1 MNPKI
6 VALLMHKNNLEK
18 KQLQTHKFINDMPPA
33 AWDKRQKIPLLKED
47 YFLGKQA
54 VYISKHNRFAPYP
67 LHGQKFL
74 EINYMFSGSCQQIVD
89 EKKIELKAGD
99 ILLMN
104 VGAQHSIAA
113 LGENDILINILFT
126 NQNIT
131 FKLLHDIH
139 KNNSLSYKF
148 LADIS
153 LGNPLSQNYI
163 LFTKD
168 NNSDI
173 KTTMDQMI
181 EEYFLKRH
189 YSNSVVESYLNILL
203 IKIIRHYPMPTKNL
217 INSKQKIIFNILE
230 DITQNYQTIT
240 LTYLSHKYGYNKNYL
255 SNLIKKMTGKNFSS
269 LKTQQRIIKANEL
282 LNSTTLPINTIM
294 DTVGLTNKSFFYK
307 KYKEYYHKLPGE
319 RNLINI

>member
-6 VALLMHKNNLEK
+6 VALLMHKNDLEK
-18 KQLQTHKFINDMPPA
+18 KQLKTHKFINDMPPD
-33 AWDKRQKIPLLKED
+33 AWDKRQKIPILKED

-67 LHGQKFL
+67 LHGQRFL
-74 EINYMFSGSCQQIVD
+74 ELNYMFSGSCQQVVD
-89 EKKIELKAGD
+89 EKNIELRAGD

-104 VGAQHSIAA
+104 VGAKHSLAA

-153 LGNPLSQNYI
+153 LGKPLSQNYI

-173 KTTMDQMI
+173 KITMDQMI

-189 YSNSVVESYLNILL
+189 YSYSVVESYLNILL
-203 IKIIRHYPMPTKNL
+203 IKIIRHYPMPAKSL

-240 LTYLSHKYGYNKNYL
+240 LSYLSNKYGYNKNYL
-255 SNLIKKMTGKNFSS
+255 SNLIKKMTGKNFSN

-282 LNSTTLPINTIM
+282 LNSTTLPINTII

>member
-18 KQLQTHKFINDMPPA
+18 KQLQTHQFINDMPPA
-33 AWDKRQKIPLLKED
+33 AWDKRQKVPTLKED

>member
-33 AWDKRQKIPLLKED
+33 AWDNQQKIPLLKED

>member
-6 VALLMHKNNLEK
+6 IALLMHKNDLEK

-33 AWDKRQKIPLLKED
+33 AWDNQQKIPLLKKD

>member
-6 VALLMHKNNLEK
+6 IALLMHKNDLEK
-18 KQLQTHKFINDMPPA
+18 KQLQTHQFINDMPPS
-33 AWDKRQKIPLLKED
+33 AWDNQQKIPLLKED

>member
-6 VALLMHKNNLEK
+6 VALLMHKNDLEK
-18 KQLQTHKFINDMPPA
+18 KQLQTHQFINDMPPS
-33 AWDKRQKIPLLKED
+33 AWDNQQKIPLLKED

>member
-6 VALLMHKNNLEK
+6 IALLMHKNNLEK
-18 KQLQTHKFINDMPPA
+18 KQLQTHQFINDMPPS
-33 AWDKRQKIPLLKED
+33 AWDNQQKIPLLKED

-153 LGNPLSQNYI
+153 LGHPLSQNYI

>member
-6 VALLMHKNNLEK
+6 IALLMHKNNLEK
-18 KQLQTHKFINDMPPA
+18 KQLQTHQFINDMPPS
-33 AWDKRQKIPLLKED
+33 AWDNQQKIPLLKED